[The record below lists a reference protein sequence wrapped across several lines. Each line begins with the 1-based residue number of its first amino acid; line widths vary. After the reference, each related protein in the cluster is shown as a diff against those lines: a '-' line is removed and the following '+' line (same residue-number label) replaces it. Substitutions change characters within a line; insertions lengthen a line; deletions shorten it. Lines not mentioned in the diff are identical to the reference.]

1 MKKTILIIVIFILIA
16 ISAFA
21 DNTTI
26 EQNRF
31 WMTDSYEFG
40 KDGNNCNDILY
51 NYGTPNWT
59 FSSDDPDL
67 LGLLVNACKAGISD
81 KETGQNSLPG
91 LLNKLDK

>member
-1 MKKTILIIVIFILIA
+1 MKKTIVITAVILLIA
-16 ISAFA
+16 ISVFA
-21 DNTTI
+21 ENNII
-26 EQNRF
+26 ERNKF
-31 WMTDSYEFG
+31 WMSDSYEFG

>member
-1 MKKTILIIVIFILIA
+1 MKKAILIIFIFILIA

-21 DNTTI
+21 NSNII
-26 EQNRF
+26 ERNKF

-40 KDGNNCNDILY
+40 KNGNNCNDIYY

-67 LGLLVNACKAGISD
+67 LGLLHDACKSGVSD
-81 KETGQNSLPG
+81 KKTGQNNLPD
-91 LLNKLDK
+91 LLNKLNK

>member
-1 MKKTILIIVIFILIA
+1 MKKVILIIFMFLLIV

-21 DNTTI
+21 ANTTI

-40 KDGNNCNDILY
+40 KNSNDCNDIYY

-67 LGLLVNACKAGISD
+67 LGLLHKACIAGKND
-81 KETGQNSLPG
+81 QETGNNSLPE
-91 LLNKLDK
+91 LLNKLDE

>member
-1 MKKTILIIVIFILIA
+1 MKKAILIIFIVLLIA

-21 DNTTI
+21 NSNTL
-26 EQNRF
+26 ERNRF

-40 KDGNNCNDILY
+40 KNGNDCNEIYY

-67 LGLLVNACKAGISD
+67 LGQLHNACTAGKD
-81 KETGQNSLPG
+81 DQETGQNSLPE